1 MRWFVFHKKTY
12 LFTILVFAVM
22 FLGLMEVYSASLMWA
37 QFKYQD
43 GAYFIKRQIIFACIG
58 GIGYIIAS
66 QIHLNKIEKYHRWI
80 MLITLAAMILV
91 LVPGIGVERNGS
103 RSWFKVASLYVQ
115 PSEFLKFAMILT
127 SAHYLSKK
135 KRIISFI
142 KDLFPLLLIVL
153 GGFGLIM
160 LQPDFG
166 SGIVMLCSIIV
177 MVFVAG
183 CPYSYFIKGG
193 IMGIGALAALILSAP
208 YRLERITSFLDPWKD
223 PLGSGFQMIQSLYAI
238 APGGLLGRGFNT
250 SIQKQ
255 FYLPEPQTDFIFSI
269 FAEEFGF
276 IGGAALILMF
286 FLIVYKGVEISIQA
300 DSSFE
305 GYVGIGMI
313 SLFAIQVGINLGV
326 VVGAFP
332 VTGITLPL
340 FSYGGSS
347 LVVMMTMLG
356 FISGIS
362 HSRK

>member
-91 LVPGIGVERNGS
+91 LIPGIGVERNGS

-208 YRLERITSFLDPWKD
+208 YRLERITSFL
-223 PLGSGFQMIQSLYAI
+223 
-238 APGGLLGRGFNT
+238 
-250 SIQKQ
+250 
-255 FYLPEPQTDFIFSI
+255 E
-269 FAEEFGF
+269 
-276 IGGAALILMF
+276 
-286 FLIVYKGVEISIQA
+286 
-300 DSSFE
+300 
-305 GYVGIGMI
+305 
-313 SLFAIQVGINLGV
+313 
-326 VVGAFP
+326 
-332 VTGITLPL
+332 
-340 FSYGGSS
+340 
-347 LVVMMTMLG
+347 
-356 FISGIS
+356 
-362 HSRK
+362 